1 MSIVSDAYKRWKE
14 HCKNVQ
20 AATVIVRQQSEKER
34 QAYIRKLKS
43 DYSFFVSEMFPHYAT
58 APCAKFHISAANAI
72 LDDPNF
78 FGVLEWP
85 REHAKSVHA
94 DIIIPTWLWVNNQ
107 LQGMILKGKNQDDA
121 NNLLGDIQA
130 EFEYNQRIK
139 HYFGEQKKLGNWTEG
154 EFEISD
160 GILFKAYGRD
170 IPVRGIRNRE
180 KRPNYYVFDDL
191 DDDEIVLNQE
201 RVEKVVDTVLGSDY
215 GAMDIKATRFVGVGN
230 RIHPKSILAHVV
242 GDIDQDK
249 PKRKGLYHSKVMATE
264 DGTFTGVPTWPE
276 KYGDGA
282 ELRTRFERMG
292 YFLAN
297 REYFHNPI
305 IKGKIFKAEWM
316 HWGRVPDWRSFDHI
330 VAYFDPSYKA
340 KTTSDYKAI
349 KVWGKKGLK
358 LYNIDAFLKQA
369 SITEAVKWLY
379 DFHESLPT
387 DVIVD
392 YYMEEVFLQ
401 DMFYEDFAAEAK
413 LRGYYLPIRG
423 DTRKKPDKYMRVQA
437 IAPLWERGFVTYDIR
452 QKRNS
457 HMVTG
462 VNQSLAFQ
470 KSNTI
475 HDDGPDADEGAIW
488 ILMNWSRQDAFPG
501 NLGRRSTNKVW

>member
-1 MSIVSDAYKRWKE
+1 M
-14 HCKNVQ
+14 
-20 AATVIVRQQSEKER
+20 
-34 QAYIRKLKS
+34 
-43 DYSFFVSEMFPHYAT
+43 
-58 APCAKFHISAANAI
+58 
-72 LDDPNF
+72 
-78 FGVLEWP
+78 
-85 REHAKSVHA
+85 
-94 DIIIPTWLWVNNQ
+94 WVNGE

-130 EFEYNQRIK
+130 EFEYNQRLI
-139 HYFGEQKKLGNWTEG
+139 HYFGEQKKTGSWEDG

-180 KRPNYYVFDDL
+180 KRPNYYVGDDL
-191 DDDEIVLNQE
+191 DDDELVLNLS
-201 RVEKVVDTVLGSDY
+201 RVEKAVDTILGSDY
-215 GAMDIKATRFVGVGN
+215 GAMDIKATRFLIVGN
-230 RIHPKSILAHVV
+230 RIHPKGILAHVV
-242 GDIDQDK
+242 GDTEPDK
-249 PKRKGLYHSKVMATE
+249 PKRPGLWHSKVCATV
-264 DGTFTGVPTWPE
+264 DGTFTGKPSWPE

-282 ELRTRFERMG
+282 ELRIRFERMG

-305 IKGKIFKAEWM
+305 IKGKIFKAEWI
-316 HWGRVPDWRSFDHI
+316 HWGRVPDLASFDHI

-340 KTTSDYKAI
+340 KTTSDFKAI
-349 KVWGKKGLK
+349 KVWGKRGLK
-358 LYNIDAFLKQA
+358 LYNLNAFVKQA
-369 SITEAVKWLY
+369 SITEAVKWFY
-379 DFHESLPT
+379 DLHESLPT
-387 DVIVD
+387 NVIVD

-401 DMFYEDFAAEAK
+401 DMFFEDFEAEAK

-423 DTRKKPDKYMRVQA
+423 DTRQKPDKYMRIQA

-462 VNQSLAFQ
+462 VNQTLAFQ
-470 KSNTI
+470 KSNSI

-488 ILMNWSRQDAFPG
+488 ILMNRDRIDSFPAH
-501 NLGRRSTNKVW
+501 LGIRTNTKGW